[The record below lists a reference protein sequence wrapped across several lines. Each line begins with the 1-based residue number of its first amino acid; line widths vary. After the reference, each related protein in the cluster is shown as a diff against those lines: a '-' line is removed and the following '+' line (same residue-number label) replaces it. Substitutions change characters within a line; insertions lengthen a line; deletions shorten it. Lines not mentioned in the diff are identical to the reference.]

1 MKLVDKLRNQM
12 VGELFTNEY
21 IDTIME
27 EEKYFPIESDEE
39 NEEGILKYS
48 NKRSQIWIKYIREEI
63 NYLVSD
69 VTMRTKKSG
78 KTKVRAFRDF
88 EEIKLMMDYF
98 RDNER
103 YDDFLTF
110 VLGLF
115 LARRV
120 GDTLSLKWS
129 DFYYENGKR
138 KNNLDTL
145 IEDKTNKIINMSI
158 ADAAWKYI
166 NWYCESVGIDPM
178 EHLHE
183 DIFKSKHKQNL
194 SENYSIEEYKNAIEK
209 QESAYRYQFQ
219 KAAAYN
225 GIEGVSTHSTRKSF
239 GRIAHEINKFDPDCL
254 PVLQT
259 IYGHVNVETT
269 KIYIDIMDEKAKKMF
284 NDVGQCILDIDN
296 GTKPAIDNA
305 PVIALKTNDLRDI
318 LSFAYK
324 KGIENK
330 EVNASEHI
338 ETINQFLSM
347 VEEVRLS

>member
-1 MKLVDKLRNQM
+1 MKLVDKLKDKM
-12 VGELFTNEY
+12 VSEIFTNEE
-21 IDTIME
+21 IDIIME
-27 EEKYFPIESDEE
+27 QEKYFSDERDEE
-39 NEEGILKYS
+39 NEEGILKYT
-48 NKRSQIWIKYIREEI
+48 NNRSQIWIKYIRDGV

-78 KTKVRAFRDF
+78 KTKVRAFRSF

-98 RDNER
+98 RKNER

-110 VLGLF
+110 MLGLF

-129 DFYYENGKR
+129 DFYFENGR
-138 KNNLDTL
+138 KKENLDTL
-145 IEDKTNKIINMSI
+145 IEDKTDKIIKMSI
-158 ADAAWKYI
+158 AEAAWKYI
-166 NWYCESVGIDPM
+166 EWYCEIVGIDPM
-178 EHLHE
+178 EHLHD
-183 DIFKSKHKQNL
+183 DIFNSKHKQNL
-194 SENYSIEEYKNAIEK
+194 SDNYSEAEYKNAIEK

-284 NDVGQCILDIDN
+284 DDVAQCILDIDN
-296 GTKPAIDNA
+296 GIKPVIDNV

-330 EVNASEHI
+330 ELNASGHI
-338 ETINQFLSM
+338 ETINQLLSM
-347 VEEVRLS
+347 LEEVRVS